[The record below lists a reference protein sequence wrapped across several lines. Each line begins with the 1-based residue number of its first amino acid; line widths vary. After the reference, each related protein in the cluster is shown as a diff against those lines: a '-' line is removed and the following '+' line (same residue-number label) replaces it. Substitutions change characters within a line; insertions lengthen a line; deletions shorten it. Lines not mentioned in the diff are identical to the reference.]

1 MKKIY
6 QNPELKIVKI
16 QPMKM
21 LLTSGET
28 PVEGFEQSLGT
39 QDKSGVDALSRRRG
53 FSWNDGGDD
62 DSSEDNAW

>member
-6 QNPELKIVKI
+6 QNPELKIVAI

-21 LLTSGET
+21 LQESDFIKRGDDYNGEL
-28 PVEGFEQSLGT
+28 PIR
-39 QDKSGVDALSRRRG
+39 ARRRG

>member
-6 QNPELKIVKI
+6 QNPELKIVAI

-21 LLTSGET
+21 LQESKYSININSENKYDGTSEI
-28 PVEGFEQSLGT
+28 Q
-39 QDKSGVDALSRRRG
+39 ARRRG
-53 FSWNDGGDD
+53 FSWNDGGGDD

>member
-6 QNPELKIVKI
+6 QNPELKIVAI

-21 LLTSGET
+21 LQESKYSFSINSENKYDGTSEI
-28 PVEGFEQSLGT
+28 Q
-39 QDKSGVDALSRRRG
+39 ARRRG
-53 FSWNDGGDD
+53 FSWNNDAGSGDD

>member
-6 QNPELKIVKI
+6 INPELKIVKI

-21 LLTSGET
+21 LQDSQGGFVNELDTVGTSGDR
-28 PVEGFEQSLGT
+28 S
-39 QDKSGVDALSRRRG
+39 LSRRRG